1 MTKSTTVKK
10 FRKLFDNYHSDTSV
24 VEKETAAEIKEQDE
38 FIEALLGTNVI
49 KKIMEFL
56 VKKQ

>member
-1 MTKSTTVKK
+1 MKK

-24 VEKETAAEIKEQDE
+24 VEKETAADIKEQDE

-49 KKIMEFL
+49 KKMMEFL